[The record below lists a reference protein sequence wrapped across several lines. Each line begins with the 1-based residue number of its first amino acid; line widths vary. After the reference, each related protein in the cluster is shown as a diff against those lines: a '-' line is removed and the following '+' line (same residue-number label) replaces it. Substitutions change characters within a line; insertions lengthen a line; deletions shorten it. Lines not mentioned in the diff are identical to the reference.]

1 VSFDRVRE
9 RADKK
14 VASVLDAEAHL
25 MCAADNCP
33 RRWSV
38 QRGGER
44 GLCSAHA
51 WSDPQK
57 WPQVTQDLHDQ
68 DLNKARY
75 HEPPEKPK
83 TATRGEALK
92 ALRSMRIGN
101 PDPKAWARMLESRDQ
116 SGENLTALQRKMYQ
130 EAL

>member
-1 VSFDRVRE
+1 MSYSKSDRGI
-9 RADKK
+9 
-14 VASVLDAEAHL
+14 VAQAEAERDL

-51 WSDPQK
+51 WSDPHK

-75 HEPPEKPK
+75 HEPPTKPK
-83 TATRGEALK
+83 TATREEALK
-92 ALRSMRIGN
+92 DLRSMRIGN
-101 PDPKAWARMLESRDQ
+101 PDPKAWARILESRDQ